1 MDLRAWTIDCAT
13 HRLFRS
19 AREVGDLHL
28 EGRSVME
35 ERHCLG
41 CGHSTPLGETPF
53 WCDGRCE
60 DCDPSILVH
69 PDNLGPY
76 DLARLIECGSPD
88 GRESPGSKFLQ
99 EAMEAWW
106 DQRDNYDD
114 KDAMINEMANDAVPV
129 GTHQMWSV
137 LVDLTLYQNEIEQVW
152 IDPLGN
158 DAFRS
163 HAEQLVYEAAYSLIT
178 VLEQQWNEANQTR
191 KEM

>member
-1 MDLRAWTIDCAT
+1 MD
-13 HRLFRS
+13 
-19 AREVGDLHL
+19 
-28 EGRSVME
+28 

-76 DLARLIECGSPD
+76 DLARLIECGSPE
-88 GRESPGSKFLQ
+88 GRESPGSQFLE

-106 DQRDNYDD
+106 DQRENYDD
-114 KDAMINEMANDAVPV
+114 KDAMIREMANDAVPV

-137 LVDLTLYQNEIEQVW
+137 LVDLFLYQNEIEQVW

-163 HAEQLVYEAAYSLIT
+163 HAEQLVYEAAHSLIT
-178 VLEQQWNEANQTR
+178 ILEQQWNEANQTR

>member
-1 MDLRAWTIDCAT
+1 
-13 HRLFRS
+13 
-19 AREVGDLHL
+19 
-28 EGRSVME
+28 ME